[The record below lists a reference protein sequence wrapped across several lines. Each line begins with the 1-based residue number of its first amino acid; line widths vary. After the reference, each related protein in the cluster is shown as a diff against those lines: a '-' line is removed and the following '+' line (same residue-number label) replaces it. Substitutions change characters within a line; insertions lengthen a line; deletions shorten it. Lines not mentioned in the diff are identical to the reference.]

1 MSEILE
7 DKIDYGPLKYLN
19 GTWKGDK
26 GIDVAPDI
34 DGKDIE
40 PFYETIRFEQ
50 LAPMLS
56 NAKKQFIAPIFY
68 HHRVIKKAT
77 NIEFHNQCGYWMW
90 VPADN
95 LIMHTL
101 TIPRG
106 MAVVAGGYYN
116 GETDKDGNIIIAVE
130 SGLDHPDW
138 PVAQSPFLRD
148 NASTTKFTYKG
159 TFAELTMKYS
169 ETTLLNIYGDKDFQ
183 HTDNSTLTKE
193 S

>member
-1 MSEILE
+1 MSEISE
-7 DKIDYGPLKYLN
+7 EMDYGPLKHLN
-19 GTWKGDK
+19 GLWKGDK
-26 GIDVAPDI
+26 GIDVAPDL

-50 LAPMLS
+50 LAPILS
-56 NAKKQFIAPIFY
+56 NAKKQWIAPIFY
-68 HHRVIKKAT
+68 HQRVIKKST

-90 VPADN
+90 VAEDN

-106 MAVVAGGYYN
+106 MGLVAGGYYN
-116 GETDKDGNIIIAVE
+116 GETDKDGNIIIALE

-148 NASTTKFTYKG
+148 NASTSKFTYTG
-159 TFAELTMKYS
+159 TLSEHTMKYC
-169 ETTLLNIYGDKDFQ
+169 EITLLDIYGDKEFR
-183 HTDNSTLTKE
+183 HVDNSTLTKE